1 MTSGVA
7 AGPRIVAPRV
17 ARRATSPAAMAVTP
31 SRRVSPAMTRSSAT
45 TLAASRRVATVVAA
59 ARGDACDARRER
71 VESLEAPVVALD
83 ENASTTSDHPILS
96 KILKAAA
103 LAAVAC
109 AVTALVFPDIALA
122 AAKKAVVAASSEPM
136 WKKAIGWVL
145 HLDKHLAGMFASY
158 GTIAYAILFAIVFC
172 ETGLVVTPFLPGDSL
187 LFATG
192 ALGASGALN
201 FPLTMAMLFSA
212 AVLGDAVNYGVG
224 NWAGAN
230 FMVKYPKV
238 FKKEYVEKTKKF
250 YEKYGGKTVV
260 MARFFPI
267 VRTFAPFVAGV
278 ANMTYATFFTYN
290 VMGAAVWICSFMS
303 MGYFFGQIPAVQE
316 NFALTV
322 IGIIVLSL
330 VPVIVEIINA
340 KKEESESESEGGEA
354 AAAQ

>member
-1 MTSGVA
+1 
-7 AGPRIVAPRV
+7 
-17 ARRATSPAAMAVTP
+17 
-31 SRRVSPAMTRSSAT
+31 
-45 TLAASRRVATVVAA
+45 
-59 ARGDACDARRER
+59 
-71 VESLEAPVVALD
+71 
-83 ENASTTSDHPILS
+83 
-96 KILKAAA
+96 
-103 LAAVAC
+103 
-109 AVTALVFPDIALA
+109 
-122 AAKKAVVAASSEPM
+122 
-136 WKKAIGWVL
+136 
-145 HLDKHLAGMFASY
+145 
-158 GTIAYAILFAIVFC
+158 
-172 ETGLVVTPFLPGDSL
+172 
-187 LFATG
+187 
-192 ALGASGALN
+192 
-201 FPLTMAMLFSA
+201 MAMLFSA